1 MAPPTRSSHHN
12 VVSHASLRQTHRR
25 CGSISTSSAA
35 APPASCRPARSGC
48 APSSRRTPVR
58 RDASRTRTGHGV
70 RAATRLTLLSSRSSR
85 HSGYSRDSRVTEAV
99 AHDLLRA
106 CVDIGEGRRQAPALP
121 SNLRVTCLRSART
134 AISHLPFT
142 PPGARAAG
150 AAVHT
155 AAAHRR
161 RLVRRAAPRRSS
173 EDPPSSSLPPT
184 ASHRPHPSS
193 RAPLQVR
200 AAGAGGRPFLQNEI
214 ERETRAAR
222 AVRGALQPA
231 ARRGAVDEGRRRL
244 RLRLASVRGAR
255 KMHILT
261 RGTRADYCTH

>member
-1 MAPPTRSSHHN
+1 MAPPTRPSPALCLTHPSATSQAMR
-12 VVSHASLRQTHRR
+12 VYLDFIRRRATGELQT
-25 CGSISTSSAA
+25 GAEWM
-35 APPASCRPARSGC
+35 
-48 APSSRRTPVR
+48 RTFVKAHPGAW
-58 RDASRTRTGHGV
+58 DASRTRTGHGV

-106 CVDIGEGRRQAPALP
+106 CVDIGEGRRQERALP

-200 AAGAGGRPFLQNEI
+200 AAGAGGRPILQNEI
-214 ERETRAAR
+214 EGEARAAR
-222 AVRGALQPA
+222 AVRGALQSA
-231 ARRGAVDEGRRRL
+231 ARRDAAVEGWRRL
-244 RLRLASVRGAR
+244 RLRLELHSWV
-255 KMHILT
+255 KFYTLHS
-261 RGTRADYCTH
+261 